1 MTETTLCALD
11 AIILAPKQISGR
23 VHWSNED
30 RPSSAF
36 SFSAALRLN
45 DEPLSGLNLHGYAA
59 SDGPVG
65 WLNLI
70 LTAEKIPL
78 ERLSYLPCR
87 PHTNKSPEW
96 APAYLHRQ
104 YFAARV
110 NRRYAWGDNRVLPHD
125 KKREIASLVEENLV
139 DAAHAIR
146 YALKAMNIQGVVP
159 EPEFQPTLGLLI

>member
-1 MTETTLCALD
+1 MSESSLRALD
-11 AIILAPKQISGR
+11 TILFTPKQISGKVR
-23 VHWSNED
+23 WSNED
-30 RPSSAF
+30 RPSRAF

-45 DEPLSGLNLHGYAA
+45 DEPISGLKLHGYAA

-78 ERLSYLPCR
+78 ERLSYLPCN
-87 PHTNKSPEW
+87 PHTNKAPEW
-96 APAYLHRQ
+96 APSYLHRQ
-104 YFAARV
+104 FFPMRI
-110 NRRYAWGDNRVLPHD
+110 NRRYSWGNNRVLPHD
-125 KKREIASLVEENLV
+125 KWREIASSVDENLV
-139 DAAHAIR
+139 DAAQAIR